1 MYCFGIFCVLY
12 VTKIFAMKK
21 ILFVVLLRLPYFGW
35 AQMKA
40 EVLPLRDTAELK
52 IGDRVPKFVFRDTAN
67 REMSLKQFKGK
78 YVVIDVWASWCY
90 PCKQEYPALKR
101 LAEEYKNKKIE
112 FVGLSCDTR
121 EQSWRNELYWGKMN
135 GHQWWIAGDESSMI
149 AFRVLAVPRLILLD
163 KKGRVMNLKL
173 PKPSSPEFEK
183 ILEGLK
189 GI

>member
-1 MYCFGIFCVLY
+1 MQIVNTL
-12 VTKIFAMKK
+12 VMKK
-21 ILFVVLLRLPYFGW
+21 WLVIMMMACPVMGG
-35 AQMKA
+35 AQVRV
-40 EVLPLRDTAELK
+40 ESVPVHDTVELK
-52 IGDRVPKFVFRDTAN
+52 VGDRVPVFVFRDTAN
-67 REMSLKQFKGK
+67 REMTLKQFKGK

-90 PCKQEYPALKR
+90 PCKQEYPTLKG
-101 LAEEYKNKKIE
+101 LAEKYKDKKIE
-112 FVGLSCDTR
+112 FVSLSCDTEKQR
-121 EQSWRNELYWGKMN
+121 WLNELWWGKMS